1 MKKFLAHLLAGSALC
16 AAPAETVWN
25 TPETLGRWQSLKNVR
40 YQVTENSAK
49 LSGIGRDAA
58 IMITGLELDPSS
70 YNTLTYR
77 YRATGVNPSRGQFYF
92 ANEGSRFT
100 ADRMWRL
107 PYMIVDGKWHT
118 VTVTVQSMAD
128 QNLWFKGG
136 KITALRFDPT
146 DKAGGEVEI
155 AELKLSFV
163 SGNGG
168 DISKVQKSAVL
179 WNSANKFAGWTAD
192 RNLTCQVMP
201 GGLKLNL
208 LKRDGRIINKTVML
222 DPQECNTF
230 IYRYRASG
238 TGQDAGQLFFAADG
252 GKIAHNTLWRLP
264 RLIADGKWHTA
275 VVTADRL
282 ADAGAWFNAKRI
294 TMLRFDPTDSAGGE
308 VEISEIRF
316 EKRSDVKKKID
327 SASQAWQP
335 LKITPKLDAPQWSA
349 VKPGFGKDIIVPSG
363 VTLEQKLKRTTPAGY
378 FNGQMIY
385 EANDVSPEQAAYMA
399 KHGIKHTYSDFFLRK
414 EFELK
419 SDPVQGKVQIAAD
432 DWAELY
438 INGQLAGSVKS
449 WSEPQE
455 LDVKKFLRRGKNILA
470 IHYRNER
477 SAGGVL
483 AELFVQF
490 ADKSFVRIDTDK
502 TFIGT
507 VTPDDNWNRA
517 DTDLSSY
524 KPVNALPPPPAAPW
538 TQKLSYKDYAAP
550 QKVLAGKLIPQTA
563 AAGETLQ
570 FSFDFSGEV
579 PELPFSAE
587 LNITRNGNSLWTNCI
602 EFTQRNIT
610 QLANGCWRLIGSVK
624 LPLYTAGG
632 ECAVTL
638 TSGSLYIADGM
649 PVQKSFTLLPVKKIP
664 GYEKAPVCVVKNG
677 PYGAYFELNGKP
689 FYHLAGRSATFYK
702 PDPPI
707 NTVVVGPPWW
717 EWWTPEGK
725 LNLEIFDRC
734 AEAARLEEGESYFV
748 IDLTI
753 CVARALL
760 AKYPDD
766 ICRDDHGEIV
776 RDGYASRRD
785 CHSFGS
791 RLMLEEMRKIM
802 LKTIDY
808 LEKSPYAN
816 RIIGYRINGGHTIE
830 WLGWSAARGRALDFS
845 AAAQKAFKEFAAL
858 HYPAL
863 QDTSIP
869 SLAERQTLD
878 NSELIWD
885 PAKHLKAIAH
895 NEYTS
900 DAVANYVIE
909 LCNSAK
915 KAVKNR
921 KLVGT
926 YYGYTMT
933 LNCDGKSQMRA
944 HYALKKLLE
953 SRSVD
958 FLMSPQP
965 YNVRSFGETYGDM
978 KPFAT
983 MKKYNIVPFHEDDTR
998 THLGKSGVGNN
1009 QAPNAELCVEA
1020 LRRSMGFNLCR
1031 NLPLLYIPMPGSYEF
1046 PEARRDFQITQKV
1059 GQHCLEKQVPRKA
1072 EIALIASEKSVLYSP
1087 AKHPYMASGIIQ
1099 QSYNPQG
1106 GISLNRRD
1114 AVAAFAGDSFGRNYN
1129 LWGRLGAP
1137 ADYLLAEDI
1146 YDNPGD
1152 YKVYVF
1158 INAAFADKKLIEA
1171 ARRLRTKDCLIL
1183 WMYAPGYTAPDRN
1196 SIDNMKALTGLDFKK
1211 APQIMQ
1217 PALTMN
1223 DGRKMG
1229 VVSARM
1235 APLFAVATPGV
1246 EVLGRYEDD
1255 SVGAAAYQTD
1265 RAVTV
1270 FCGVWRPDMAF
1281 LQDIARRAGIKL
1293 YSQSNDPLE
1302 ANENLIAMHAR
1313 SAGTKT
1319 VVLNRK
1325 CDILDVFNRQIIA
1338 RNTDKFTFSAKLH
1351 ESLLFYCGDDA
1362 DELLKKIKDIK

>member
-16 AAPAETVWN
+16 AASAETVWN

-118 VTVTVQSMAD
+118 GTVTVQSMAD

-136 KITALRFDPT
+136 KITALRFDPA

-168 DISKVQKSAVL
+168 DISKVQKSALL

-192 RNLTCQVMP
+192 RNLTCQVMQE
-201 GGLKLNL
+201 GLKLNL

-222 DPQECNTF
+222 DPQEYNTF

-282 ADAGAWFNAKRI
+282 VDAGAWFNAKRI
-294 TMLRFDPTDSAGGE
+294 TTLRFDPTDSAGGE

-385 EANDVSPEQAAYMA
+385 EANDVSPEQAAYMV

-419 SDPVQGKVQIAAD
+419 DLPVQGKVQTVAD

-438 INGQLAGSVKS
+438 LNGQLVGSVKS
-449 WSEPQE
+449 WSVPLE
-455 LDVKKFLRRGKNILA
+455 LDVTKFLRSGKNVLA
-470 IHYRNER
+470 IHYRNDR

-579 PELPFSAE
+579 PKLPFSAE

-610 QLANGCWRLIGSVK
+610 QFANGCWRLNGRVK

-734 AEAARLEEGESYFV
+734 AEAARLEEGKSYFV

-791 RLMLEEMRKIM
+791 RRMLEEMRKIM

-816 RIIGYRINGGHTIE
+816 RIIGYRISGGHTIE

-869 SLAERQTLD
+869 LLAERQTLD

-885 PAKHLKAIAH
+885 PAKHLKAIAY

-909 LCNSAK
+909 LCNSAR
-915 KAVKNR
+915 KAVKQR

-933 LNCDGKSQMRA
+933 LNSDGRSQMRA

-998 THLGKSGVGNN
+998 THMGKSGVGHS

-1087 AKHPYMASGIIQ
+1087 ANHPYMATGIIQ
-1099 QSYNPQG
+1099 QSYNPEG
-1106 GISLNRRD
+1106 KISLGRRD
-1114 AVAAFAGDSFGRNYN
+1114 SVAAFAGDSFGRNYN

-1158 INAAFADKKLIEA
+1158 VNATFADKKLIEA
-1171 ARRLRTKDCLIL
+1171 ARKLRNKDCLIL

-1196 SIDNMKALTGLDFKK
+1196 SIDNMKELTGLDFKK
-1211 APQIMQ
+1211 APQIML

-1255 SVGAAAYQTD
+1255 SVGAAAYQTG

-1302 ANENLIAMHAR
+1302 ANDKLIAMHAR

-1338 RNTDKFTFSAKLH
+1338 RNTDKFTFNAQLH

>member
-16 AAPAETVWN
+16 AASAETVWN

-118 VTVTVQSMAD
+118 GTVTVQSMAD

-192 RNLTCQVMP
+192 RNLTCQVMQE
-201 GGLKLNL
+201 GLKLNL

-294 TMLRFDPTDSAGGE
+294 TTLRFDPTDSAGGE

-385 EANDVSPEQAAYMA
+385 EANDVSPEQAAYMV
-399 KHGIKHTYSDFFLRK
+399 KRNIKHTYSDFFLRK

-419 SDPVQGKVQIAAD
+419 DLPVLGKVQTVAD

-438 INGQLAGSVKS
+438 LNGQLVGSVKS
-449 WSEPQE
+449 WSVPLE
-455 LDVKKFLRRGKNILA
+455 LDVTKFLRSGKNVLA
-470 IHYRNER
+470 IHYRNDR

-579 PELPFSAE
+579 PKLPFSAE

-610 QLANGCWRLIGSVK
+610 QFANGCWRLNGRVK

-734 AEAARLEEGESYFV
+734 AEAARLEEGKSYFV

-791 RLMLEEMRKIM
+791 RRMLEEMRKIM

-816 RIIGYRINGGHTIE
+816 RIIGYRISGGHTIE

-869 SLAERQTLD
+869 LLAERQTLD

-885 PAKHLKAIAH
+885 PAKHLKAIAY

-900 DAVANYVIE
+900 DAVVNYVIE

-1087 AKHPYMASGIIQ
+1087 ANHPYMATGIIQ
-1099 QSYNPQG
+1099 QSYNPEG
-1106 GISLNRRD
+1106 KISLGRRD
-1114 AVAAFAGDSFGRNYN
+1114 SVAAFAGDSFGRNYN

-1158 INAAFADKKLIEA
+1158 VNATFADKKLIEA
-1171 ARRLRTKDCLIL
+1171 ARKLRNKDCLIL
-1183 WMYAPGYTAPDRN
+1183 WMYAPGYTAPDSN
-1196 SIDNMKALTGLDFKK
+1196 SLDNMKALTGLDFKK
-1211 APQIMQ
+1211 APQIML

-1235 APLFAVATPGV
+1235 APLFAVSTPNG
-1246 EVLGRYEDD
+1246 EVLGRYEDN
-1255 SVGAAAYQTD
+1255 SVGAAAYQTG

-1302 ANENLIAMHAR
+1302 ANDKLIAMHAR

-1338 RNTDKFTFSAKLH
+1338 RNTDKFTFNAKLH